1 MKKVHIFIFL
11 ITSIS
16 SFSQISLSEKT
27 AKLVLKDLAE
37 LDKRRAL
44 SINDSTKIVAL
55 TQAYYYKDSAL
66 TSSMKATEEADW
78 IAKDNEKLYISSVE
92 SRKRALKEIKKQKV
106 LKWAALGGMGGGAV
120 AGPPGMAIGF
130 AAGGLISIF
139 TTRR

>member
-66 TSSMKATEEADW
+66 TASIKATEEADR
-78 IAKDNEKLYISSVE
+78 IAQDWHGISSE
-92 SRKRALKEIKKQKV
+92 KDKNLSTAKKEIRKQKI
-106 LKWAALGGMGGGAV
+106 LKWC
-120 AGPPGMAIGF
+120 GF
-130 AAGGLISIF
+130 GLAGLIAILAA
-139 TTRR
+139 TN